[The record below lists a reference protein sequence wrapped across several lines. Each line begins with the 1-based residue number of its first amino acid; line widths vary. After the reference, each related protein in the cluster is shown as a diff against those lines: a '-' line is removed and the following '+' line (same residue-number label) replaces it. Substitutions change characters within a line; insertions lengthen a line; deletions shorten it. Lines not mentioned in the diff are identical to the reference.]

1 MLKYLIIN
9 LSDNSSSFCYYNSSS
24 NCRLISIQNL
34 RKGFVYAMKR
44 NLAVQ
49 LLYPPIP
56 LPSEYDSLVSQY
68 EIIKIKPIKY
78 KNDADVIILNHWK
91 DVSLLEGCEDNLII
105 RTSIHDLFTH
115 YNIMGSVKAKNI
127 HLIFSDIENFTKE
140 DIEKYKEFLMSLMN
154 HCIQNNVQIGTI
166 TDRMILDEMNNCNAG
181 IESISLAPNGKFYI
195 CPAFYYE
202 DEKNCIGDLE
212 NDINIPNRQL
222 YAIDHSP
229 LCRICDAYQCKRCVW
244 LNHKMTLE
252 VNIPSWQQCVISH
265 IERNASREM
274 LIKIKENYPN
284 YLGNKEICEINYL
297 DPFETIVEK

>member
-49 LLYPPIP
+49 LIYPTFP

-68 EIIKIKPIKY
+68 DNIKIKPIKN
-78 KNDADVIILNHWK
+78 KNDADVLILNHWEET
-91 DVSLLEGCEDNLII
+91 SLLVGCEENVII
-105 RTSIHDLFTH
+105 RSSVIDFFTH
-115 YNIMGSVKAKNI
+115 YKLMERVKAKNI
-127 HLIFSDIENFTKE
+127 HLVFTDIENFTEE
-140 DIEKYKEFLMSLMN
+140 DIEKYKEILMSMMSR
-154 HCIQNNVQIGTI
+154 CIQKNVQIRTI
-166 TDRMILDEMNNCNAG
+166 TDRMILDDMNNCNAG
-181 IESISLAPNGKFYI
+181 IESITLAPNGKFYI

-202 DEKNCIGDLE
+202 DEKNNIGDLE

-222 YAIDHSP
+222 YAIEYSP

-244 LNHKMTLE
+244 LNHKLTLE

-265 IERNASREM
+265 IERNVAKAM
-274 LIKIKENYPN
+274 LLEIRKNNPN
-284 YLGNKEICEINYL
+284 YLGNKEIREINYL
-297 DPFETIVEK
+297 DPFEITVKI

>member
-24 NCRLISIQNL
+24 NSRLISIQDL

-49 LLYPPIP
+49 LIYPSFS
-56 LPSEYDSLVSQY
+56 LSSEYDSLISQY
-68 EIIKIKPIKY
+68 ENIKIKPIQN
-78 KNDADVIILNHWK
+78 KNDADVLILNHWK
-91 DVSLLEGCEDNLII
+91 DISLLEGCEDNIII

-115 YNIMGSVKAKNI
+115 YKLMERVKAKNI
-127 HLIFSDIENFTKE
+127 HLVFTDIENFTEE
-140 DIEKYKEFLMSLMN
+140 DIEKYKEILMSLMSR
-154 HCIQNNVQIGTI
+154 CIQKNVQIRTI

-181 IESISLAPNGKFYI
+181 IESITLAPNGKFYI

-202 DEKNCIGDLE
+202 DEKNNIGDLE
-212 NDINIPNRQL
+212 DEINIPNRQL
-222 YAIDHSP
+222 YAIDYSP

-244 LNHKMTLE
+244 LNHKLTLE

-265 IERNASREM
+265 TERNVSRAM
-274 LIKIKENYPN
+274 LLEIRKNNPN
-284 YLGNKEICEINYL
+284 YLGYKEISEINYL
-297 DPFETIVEK
+297 DPFEITVKT

>member
-24 NCRLISIQNL
+24 NSRLISIQNL

-49 LLYPPIP
+49 LIYPPIP
-56 LPSEYDSLVSQY
+56 LPAEYDSLVSQY
-68 EIIKIKPIKY
+68 ENIKIKPIHNR
-78 KNDADVIILNHWK
+78 NDADFIILNHWK
-91 DVSLLEGCEDNLII
+91 DISLLDGCEDNLII
-105 RTSIHDLFTH
+105 RTSIHDLFTN
-115 YNIMGSVKAKNI
+115 YNLTRSIKAKNI
-127 HLIFSDIENFTKE
+127 HLIFSDIENFTEE
-140 DIEKYKEFLMSLMN
+140 DIEKYKEILMSLMN
-154 HCIQNNVQIGTI
+154 HCLQNNVQIRTI

-181 IESISLAPNGKFYI
+181 IESITLAPNGKFYI

-202 DEKNCIGDLE
+202 DEKNNIGDLE

-252 VNIPSWQQCVISH
+252 ANIPSWQQCVISH
-265 IERNASREM
+265 IERNASRAM
-274 LIKIKENYPN
+274 LLKIRERSPD
-284 YLGNKEICEINYL
+284 YLGKKEICEINYL
-297 DPFETIVEK
+297 DPFEITVKK